1 MGIAYQKQID
11 SKTSFAVWKIE
22 ETAEDLYSR
31 LQLNDR
37 ENAYLNSLSNGK
49 RNLHWLSTRN
59 LLRSMLN
66 TGKYIDCRV
75 DDHGKPYLVNFPH
88 HISFSHSFDYAAVMI
103 SEDKPVGIDIE
114 LVKSK
119 ITRVAKKFM
128 SADELAFIDPE
139 NNIAH
144 LYTCWCAKEAIY
156 KLHGKPNVSFKD
168 HIHLRPFTYQ
178 AEGQFQASLQAEENM
193 QFDVHYECFADYMIG
208 YVAGFKTLGNPGDC
222 LVEEGQKPANNNTM
236 LDEK

>member
-1 MGIAYQKQID
+1 MGLAYQKQID
-11 SKTSFAVWKIE
+11 SRTSFAVWKIE
-22 ETAEDLYSR
+22 ESAEDLYSR

-37 ENAYLNSLSNGK
+37 ENAYLDSLSNGK

-59 LLRSMLN
+59 LLRQMLN
-66 TGKYIDCRV
+66 TDEYIDCRV

-103 SEDKPVGIDIE
+103 SQDKPVGIDIE

-128 SADELAFIDPE
+128 SAEELTFIDPE
-139 NNIAH
+139 NTIAH

-156 KLHGKPNVSFKD
+156 KLHGKPNVSFKE
-168 HIHLRPFTYQ
+168 HIHLHPFPY
-178 AEGQFQASLQAEENM
+178 AGEGCFEARLMAGEEMYFN
-193 QFDVHYECFADYMIG
+193 VHYECFADYMIG
-208 YVAGFKTLGNPGDC
+208 YVAGFKQESNGQAY
-222 LVEEGQKPANNNTM
+222 LVEGNKQYSR
-236 LDEK
+236 

>member
-1 MGIAYQKQID
+1 MGLAYYKQID

-22 ETAEDLYSR
+22 ESAEELYSR

-37 ENAYLNSLSNGK
+37 ENAYLDSLSNGK

-59 LLRSMLN
+59 LLRKMLN
-66 TGKYIDCRV
+66 TNLYIDCRV

-128 SADELAFIDPE
+128 SPEELTFIDPE
-139 NNIAH
+139 NIIPH

-168 HIHLRPFTYQ
+168 HIHLRPFPYKG
-178 AEGQFQASLQAEENM
+178 EGCFEASLRADDEM
-193 QFDVHYECFADYMIG
+193 SFDVHYECFADYMIG
-208 YVAGFKTLGNPGDC
+208 YVAGFTPVNNGRVASVPLK
-222 LVEEGQKPANNNTM
+222 ANK
-236 LDEK
+236 LFDEK